1 MYYIDMEV
9 SLNGETLKWMVS
21 NGKSYKMDDLGV
33 ALFQETSIYSIQ
45 LKHIYIYTYI
55 YIHVCIHTYI
65 VKNTKR
71 NGVNNIQQ
79 HSNI

>member
-45 LKHIYIYTYI
+45 LKHIYIYIYI
-55 YIHVCIHTYI
+55 YTRMYTHILL
-65 VKNTKR
+65 K
-71 NGVNNIQQ
+71 IQREME
-79 HSNI
+79 